1 VSELEKTRGAGRLYL
16 CATPIGNLEDI
27 TLRAL
32 RVLREVDWIAAED
45 TRHTLKL
52 LRHYDIRTPVISYH
66 EHNEAQRSQELIQR
80 LLRGEEGALVSDAG
94 TPVISDPGYPLV
106 RLAIDSGIPVLP
118 LPGPSALTAALIV
131 SGLPPHPFYFGG
143 FLPRREKERKAALQA
158 VAGLPATLVFY
169 EAPHRLR
176 QTLQD
181 AARVLPGRRA
191 AVARELTKV
200 HEEVIRGTIEE
211 LVAHFAGTAVR
222 GECVLLI
229 EGAKLG
235 REEKTREQAPSE
247 TEIREALEAEIRSGA
262 TRKEAIERVAS
273 LYGIGRNWVYRLSL
287 DIGRRPT

>member
-106 RLAIDSGIPVLP
+106 RLAIDSGVPVIP

-143 FLPRREKERKAALQA
+143 FLPRREKERRAALQS
-158 VAGLPATLVFY
+158 VGDSCCHAGLLRGAAPAQ
-169 EAPHRLR
+169 ANASRRGASASRPARCGGARADQGARGGDKGHHRGAGCPFR
-176 QTLQD
+176 RRGG
-181 AARVLPGRRA
+181 ARGVCPSHRGRKARAGRKRRGSKLPQKRKFEKLWRRRSDRGRRE
-191 AVARELTKV
+191 RK
-200 HEEVIRGTIEE
+200 
-211 LVAHFAGTAVR
+211 
-222 GECVLLI
+222 
-229 EGAKLG
+229 
-235 REEKTREQAPSE
+235 PSSGWLPY
-247 TEIREALEAEIRSGA
+247 TESGA
-262 TRKEAIERVAS
+262 
-273 LYGIGRNWVYRLSL
+273 IGCTGLVW
-287 DIGRRPT
+287 T